1 MSTFLR
7 RSSNQPTR
15 TYQPSDDQTI
25 PMGVLVNGQVAPN
38 VKMSSKKWYRFR
50 MLYAAL
56 EMDLEA
62 CQVERL
68 PFGVWWSHGAE
79 LKARACREPIC
90 SGHGRGR
97 YNKHGHL

>member
-1 MSTFLR
+1 
-7 RSSNQPTR
+7 
-15 TYQPSDDQTI
+15 
-25 PMGVLVNGQVAPN
+25 MGVLVNGQVAPN

-68 PFGVWWSHGAE
+68 QFGVP
-79 LKARACREPIC
+79 LVT
-90 SGHGRGR
+90 
-97 YNKHGHL
+97 